1 MPEPKMNSD
10 ADADKAYLKRVKEAI
25 HGDTNLNSP
34 VEEATLQAVGMLDI
48 PKFRVNKRAFDYNR
62 KATFSQGDWRDPEYD
77 LHELLAA
84 ISTEPYFRK
93 AIELHTD
100 KIIQSGWSLV
110 GKSPKAKAYVFE
122 RIREMEMGMDMP
134 FQSMVEQT
142 IWSFVGLSNSFL
154 YWVRE
159 NVNVSFKPKTY
170 KGRFNKDVGKLRGL
184 FTIPAEMMRSV
195 TDDKGNISKW
205 IQVDRQGVSLR
216 EWLTRDLIH
225 LSNTLRPGFIFGT
238 PFIVDTLEDCKA
250 LRRTEELSE
259 VKNHK
264 LAFPWVHV
272 KVGHEKAPLKRFK
285 SGGSEINDLADQIAG
300 MDTAGALV
308 TDWRV
313 ELDALDISGAGID
326 LVPYLEYWEKRLFT
340 GLGMDNIESGRGG
353 ASSSAAVEL
362 SSTGMKR
369 SRRFQHTFERLFTF
383 YIIDEL
389 LMEGGFALDPENR
402 VFFQFNEIDREERAI
417 DENHVT
423 VLFNS
428 GLLTHDEA
436 RIALGR
442 DPFTDDEFQETV
454 QALFTQPLEQQKI
467 EGKKEVKRTPTPGS
481 GTGTGTTK
489 ASANRNQPTNQH
501 GTKLGR
507 TKPVNASA
515 QKLIDSL
522 EANTLDKLLET
533 LYDELSSRVDS
544 DSLEEDFRRILS
556 NFSLDGFDLTKAEV
570 LLNMINSLQEIE

>member
-1 MPEPKMNSD
+1 MPEPRMNLD
-10 ADADKAYLKRVKEAI
+10 ADAARTYSKRVKEAI
-25 HGDTNLNSP
+25 QGDTNMNSP
-34 VEEATLQAVGMLDI
+34 VEESTLQAVGILDV
-48 PKFRVNKRAFDYNR
+48 PKVKVNKRAFDYKKR
-62 KATFSQGDWRDPEYD
+62 AQFASGEWREPEYD

-100 KIIQSGWSLV
+100 KIIQSGWSLI
-110 GKSPKAKAYVFE
+110 GKSSKAKAYVFE

-134 FQSMVEQT
+134 FQSIVEQA

-159 NVNVSFKPKTY
+159 NVNVSTRPKTY
-170 KGRFNKDVGKLRGL
+170 KGRFNREVGDLKGL
-184 FTIPAEMMRSV
+184 FSIPAEMMRPI

-205 IQVDRQGVSLR
+205 VQVDRHGVALR
-216 EWLTRDLIH
+216 EWLTRDLVH
-225 LSNTLRPGFIFGT
+225 LTNTLRPGFIFGT

-264 LAFPWVHV
+264 LAFPWVHA

-285 SGGSEINDLADQIAG
+285 SGGSEITDISDKIAG

-313 ELDALDISGAGID
+313 ELEALDISGAGID
-326 LVPYLEYWEKRLFT
+326 LVPYLEYWEQRLFT
-340 GLGMDNIESGRGG
+340 GLGMDSIESGRGE
-353 ASSSAAVEL
+353 ASRSAAVEL

-383 YIIDEL
+383 YIIDEI
-389 LMEGGFALDPENR
+389 LMEGGFALNPENR

-417 DENHVT
+417 DENHAT

-428 GLLTHDEA
+428 GLITHDEA

-442 DPFTDDEFQETV
+442 DPFTDDQFDETV
-454 QALFTQPLEQQKI
+454 QALFTMPMEQQSI
-467 EGKKEVKRTPTPGS
+467 EGKKEIKRTPTPG
-481 GTGTGTTK
+481 TGTGSAK
-489 ASANRNQPTNQH
+489 ATANRNQPTNQF

-515 QKLIDSL
+515 QEIIENL
-522 EANTLDKLLET
+522 EANTLDKLFESI
-533 LYDELSSRVDS
+533 YDEMSSRVDS

-570 LLNMINSLQEIE
+570 LLKLLNGLLDKE